1 MRSVLQYW
9 NYKSALMS
17 AAVRAPLF
25 LLVNLP
31 AGQDAALAAGATE
44 FWFRF
49 ITAGFYGSMTEAFS
63 RLRTPGSTW
72 AALLVVPGVAHLM
85 EFLVHT
91 WRDTPVIGPAVAAS
105 ICLTLVSTSFNL
117 FAMRR
122 GALLSGEGCRPLR
135 DDLRE
140 IPRLVV
146 MCVAVLL
153 RLRP

>member
-1 MRSVLQYW
+1 MSGWRRVVCAYYVSDEYRVDAGRWKLKMRSVLRYW

-31 AGQDAALAAGATE
+31 AGQDAAFAAGATE

-72 AALLVVPGVAHLM
+72 
-85 EFLVHT
+85 
-91 WRDTPVIGPAVAAS
+91 
-105 ICLTLVSTSFNL
+105 
-117 FAMRR
+117 
-122 GALLSGEGCRPLR
+122 
-135 DDLRE
+135 
-140 IPRLVV
+140 
-146 MCVAVLL
+146 
-153 RLRP
+153 